1 MQKGILLILSGPSGV
16 GKGTVGKQLLT
27 RSGGSMVFSVS
38 CTTRAPREGEENG
51 REYFFITE
59 EKFQSMIQ
67 NGEFLEYMNVFG
79 KNHYGTPRE
88 YVEKQLNA
96 GRDVLLD
103 IDVNG
108 AMSVKANFPNAIAVM
123 LVPPSMKELRSRLEG
138 RGTETQEAVERR
150 LAEAATE
157 LSYMPRY
164 DYIVVNDDIDIAVA
178 QCEQVIE
185 SARLRPVYCRD
196 FVDALINEEF

>member
-16 GKGTVGKQLLT
+16 GKGTVGKQLLA

-38 CTTRAPREGEENG
+38 CTTRAPREGETEG
-51 REYFFITE
+51 KDYFFITE
-59 EKFQSMIQ
+59 EEFSRMIEA
-67 NGEFLEYMNVFG
+67 GEFLEYMNVFG
-79 KNHYGTPRE
+79 KNHYGTPRK
-88 YVEKQLNA
+88 YVEEQINA

-108 AMSVKANFPNAIAVM
+108 AMSVKTNFPEAVAIM

-138 RGTETQEAVERR
+138 RGTEDAEAVERR
-150 LAEAATE
+150 LAEAKKE
-157 LSYMPRY
+157 LSFMPRY
-164 DYIVVNDDIDIAVA
+164 DYIVVNDDLDVAVA

-185 SARLRPVYCRD
+185 SARLRPGYISD
-196 FVDALINEEF
+196 FVDSLINEDF

>member
-16 GKGTVGKQLLT
+16 GKGTVGKQLLA

-38 CTTRAPREGEENG
+38 CTTRAPREGEEDG
-51 REYFFITE
+51 RDYFFISE
-59 EKFQSMIQ
+59 EEFGRMVD

-79 KNHYGTPRE
+79 KNHYGTPRK
-88 YVEKQLNA
+88 YVENKIDA
-96 GRDVLLD
+96 GMDVLLD

-108 AMSVKANFPNAIAVM
+108 AMNVKKNFPDAVSIM
-123 LVPPSMKELRSRLEG
+123 LVPPTMKELRSRLEG
-138 RGTETQEAVERR
+138 RGTETREAVERR
-150 LAEAATE
+150 LAEAKTE

-164 DYIVVNDDIDIAVA
+164 DYIVVNDDLDVAVA

-185 SARLRPVYCRD
+185 SSRLRPVYCSE
-196 FVDALINEEF
+196 FVDSLINEDF

>member
-16 GKGTVGKQLLT
+16 GKGTVAKQLLA

-38 CTTRAPREGEENG
+38 CTTRAPRPGEEEG
-51 REYFFITE
+51 KDYFFISE
-59 EKFQSMIQ
+59 EEFSRMVD
-67 NGEFLEYMNVFG
+67 NDEFLEYMNVFG
-79 KNHYGTPRE
+79 KNHYGTPRK
-88 YVEKQLNA
+88 YVESQIDS

-108 AMSVKANFPNAIAVM
+108 AMSVKKNFPDSIAIM

-150 LAEAATE
+150 LAEAKTE
-157 LSYMPRY
+157 LSYMPKY
-164 DYIVVNDDIDIAVA
+164 DYIVVNDDLDVAVA

-185 SARLRPVYCRD
+185 SARLRPVYCSD
-196 FVDALINEEF
+196 FVDTLIKEDF